1 MFLLKFLWKVAT
13 FPFRLAA
20 KVLVNLGVSLLI
32 STILSVIFIGA
43 GVALAVYGFL
53 TYTPLGYLVGDP
65 LSPFT
70 QEQVTCMV
78 QLAWNDID
86 PAEMQKFA
94 SSRDVSDLSF
104 SSITTLLSN
113 ASSCR

>member
-1 MFLLKFLWKVAT
+1 
-13 FPFRLAA
+13 
-20 KVLVNLGVSLLI
+20 
-32 STILSVIFIGA
+32 
-43 GVALAVYGFL
+43 
-53 TYTPLGYLVGDP
+53 
-65 LSPFT
+65 
-70 QEQVTCMV
+70 MV